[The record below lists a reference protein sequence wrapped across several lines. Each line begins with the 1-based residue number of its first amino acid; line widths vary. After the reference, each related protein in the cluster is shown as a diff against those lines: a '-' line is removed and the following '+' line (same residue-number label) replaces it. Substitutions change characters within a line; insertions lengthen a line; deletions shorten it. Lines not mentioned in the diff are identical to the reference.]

1 MPNNY
6 SSQRSNSVPE
16 PSMAA
21 SFHLQLEAPLP
32 RDLFSTQAEE
42 AAERCASR
50 ADCNKSTQIRRFYDE
65 LVMWAE
71 DVAKVPEAER
81 SARFAEVE
89 PYIQMIQAKAAYAF
103 ARKLV
108 DESFLSLIKE
118 LISRIRTPESLENA
132 KLFFEAFLGFKK
144 FYEERG

>member
-1 MPNNY
+1 
-6 SSQRSNSVPE
+6 
-16 PSMAA
+16 
-21 SFHLQLEAPLP
+21 
-32 RDLFSTQAEE
+32 
-42 AAERCASR
+42 
-50 ADCNKSTQIRRFYDE
+50 
-65 LVMWAE
+65 MWAE